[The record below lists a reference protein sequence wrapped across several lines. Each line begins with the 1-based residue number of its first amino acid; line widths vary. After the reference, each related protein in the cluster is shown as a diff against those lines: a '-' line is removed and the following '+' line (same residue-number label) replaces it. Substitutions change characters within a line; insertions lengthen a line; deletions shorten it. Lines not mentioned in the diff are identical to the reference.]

1 MLDFLSVC
9 LKSPIVY
16 EKLLFSKPSKSDWM
30 KALVFITKKHLKR
43 CYLKNGARY
52 CAVIGLRIM
61 RILRNWEEKLRQ
73 FKILINHCQTVVF
86 KIFIVNR
93 ITIVFFIFYNC
104 QTKLFFSLILYA
116 VTIYR
121 MILFPAQTKIFK
133 VIILYI
139 MTIIPKTLR

>member
-1 MLDFLSVC
+1 MVKIGLVQSIALHNKKAPQKVLSQ
-9 LKSPIVY
+9 
-16 EKLLFSKPSKSDWM
+16 
-30 KALVFITKKHLKR
+30 
-43 CYLKNGARY
+43 NGARY